1 MMKQCDI
8 NETNFKLRFS
18 IRQMNIIVIYMI
30 IDIYMRFLIH
40 VKLIYNNP
48 YFNPF
53 FHVIK
58 TETEGYMFFDSVDIF
73 DLLYL
78 VNNRLHYNKPHF
90 ETIFIS
96 LFCVTFFYLLKNP
109 QKILFLPARKKIPIS
124 SRLRTRTRTNPI
136 KLGTGRLGFFVMSS
150 KWNVAIR
157 LSDWSICI
165 S

>member
-30 IDIYMRFLIH
+30 IHIYMGFLIH

-73 DLLYL
+73 DLL
-78 VNNRLHYNKPHF
+78 
-90 ETIFIS
+90 
-96 LFCVTFFYLLKNP
+96 
-109 QKILFLPARKKIPIS
+109 
-124 SRLRTRTRTNPI
+124 
-136 KLGTGRLGFFVMSS
+136 
-150 KWNVAIR
+150 
-157 LSDWSICI
+157 
-165 S
+165 